1 MYICIEGVDIDNRG
15 VDEESVESVE
25 VVEVLFFDWPAGIV
39 FMLMGGACSVASPLD
54 MAFNH
59 VLMAV
64 ESRTSWMPLW
74 GRQ

>member
-1 MYICIEGVDIDNRG
+1 VCICIGGVDINNRG
-15 VDEESVESVE
+15 VDVESVE
-25 VVEVLFFDWPAGIV
+25 VVEVLFFDWPADIV

-64 ESRTSWMPLW
+64 KSRTSWMPLR